1 MSRAD
6 GGDGA
11 EMDQIRVLLADDH
24 LMVVEALATR
34 FSLVEG
40 FAVVA
45 ALGDGTAVA
54 RAAARTRPDVALL
67 DVFMP
72 PAGGIAAAAQVRQ
85 LLPSCGVVLMT
96 AVPRPG
102 LLARALDEGVLGVVA
117 KSTELS
123 LLASV
128 VRAAAA
134 GERYVDPAMEA
145 AIGGSHDF
153 ALSSREIQVLRLAA
167 TGTSIAEMAKRICLA
182 EGTVRNLVSSSMKKL
197 NARNRFDAARIA
209 MHHGLLLPH
218 VLPHGARGARS

>member
-1 MSRAD
+1 
-6 GGDGA
+6 
-11 EMDQIRVLLADDH
+11 MDRIRVLLADDH

-34 FSLVEG
+34 FSMVEG

-45 ALGDGTAVA
+45 ALGDGAAVA
-54 RAAARTRPDVALL
+54 RAAVRTRPDVALL

-72 PAGGIAAAAQVRQ
+72 PAGGIAAAAQIRR

-102 LLARALDEGVLGVVA
+102 LLSQALDDGVLGAVS
-117 KSTELS
+117 KSAEMS
-123 LLASV
+123 LLTSV

-134 GERYVDPAMEA
+134 GERHVDPAIEA
-145 AIGGSHDF
+145 SIGGFRGCS
-153 ALSSREIQVLRLAA
+153 LTCREIQVLRLAA
-167 TGTSIAEMAKRICLA
+167 TGTSISEMAKRICLA

-209 MHHGLLLPH
+209 MQQGLL
-218 VLPHGARGARS
+218 

>member
-209 MHHGLLLPH
+209 MHHGLLLAH

>member
-1 MSRAD
+1 VRASPAR
-6 GGDGA
+6 GGGA
-11 EMDQIRVLLADDH
+11 GLPSPAGAGNASDTARIRILLADDH
-24 LMVVEALATR
+24 RMIVEALATR

-40 FAVVA
+40 FEVVA
-45 ALGDGTAVA
+45 ALGDGAAVAQAVA
-54 RAAARTRPDVALL
+54 RTPPDVALL

-123 LLASV
+123 LLAAA

-134 GERYVDPAMEA
+134 GQRYVDPAMET
-145 AIGGSHDF
+145 AIDGFRDYS
-153 ALSSREIQVLRLAA
+153 LSCREVQVLRLAA
-167 TGTSIAEMAKRICLA
+167 TGTSIAEIAKRVCLA

-209 MHHGLLLPH
+209 MQQGLL
-218 VLPHGARGARS
+218 